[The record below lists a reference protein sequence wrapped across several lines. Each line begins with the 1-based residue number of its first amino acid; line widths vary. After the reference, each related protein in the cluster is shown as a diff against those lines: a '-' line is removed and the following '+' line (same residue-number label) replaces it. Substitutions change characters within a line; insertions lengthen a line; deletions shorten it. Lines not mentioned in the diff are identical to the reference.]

1 MQEMDL
7 LGVRVEMPANAPMVL
22 LRERDGGDHARTVPI
37 FIGAPEATAI
47 ALALDGVA
55 TPRPMTHDLIRDLL
69 ETLGADL
76 EQVVL
81 SEVREKTFYAELHL
95 RRGGER
101 VVVSSR
107 SSDAIAIACRTGT
120 PIFAADEVI
129 DEVGFVEG
137 DEPDDEPEEVVEEF
151 KDFLDTISPEDFAD

>member
-1 MQEMDL
+1 MHEMDL
-7 LGVRVEMPANAPMVL
+7 LGVRVEMPANAPMVV
-22 LRERDGGDHARTVPI
+22 LRERSGAGRTVPI

-137 DEPDDEPEEVVEEF
+137 GEPDDEPEEVVEEF